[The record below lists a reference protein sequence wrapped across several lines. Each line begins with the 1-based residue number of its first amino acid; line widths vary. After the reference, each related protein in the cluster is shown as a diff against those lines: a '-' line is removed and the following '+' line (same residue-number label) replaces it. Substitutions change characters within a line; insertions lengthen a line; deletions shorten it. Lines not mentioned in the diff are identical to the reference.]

1 MPLSTSNKGLQEVQ
15 KLDNKRKRK
24 LSESSPNVQ
33 SKKSKTSTTEMTD
46 AQKRANFSA
55 LTAPNN
61 GFNRHNSP
69 VNANKPGSAKK
80 LVIKNFKGENIYK

>member
-1 MPLSTSNKGLQEVQ
+1 MPLSTANQGLQEVQ
-15 KLDNKRKRK
+15 RIDNKRKRK

-55 LTAPNN
+55 LTAPSN

-69 VNANKPGSAKK
+69 VNATKPGSAKK
-80 LVIKNFKGENIYK
+80 LVIKNFKGKVS